1 MATHLISAVNAR
13 PKNERES
20 IRPAAILAMA
30 SLLFPL
36 LPACRAQDASILF
49 SRIFRGSAIGGAG
62 VSPAVSPGV
71 GHAQIASGTLAPPKA
86 SPQVTD
92 ADSAAI
98 KQTFTDFYE
107 SFSRHDAHATAMTF
121 AEDADF
127 TNMRGIHRHG
137 RTEIEDWFA
146 NLFKGNLKSS
156 NRTDIVR
163 SIRFFTPQTATVDA
177 DTVITGT
184 RTADGS
190 EGPPRK
196 GLMIATLTKQNGRW
210 LISVFHEAEFPV
222 PAVIAK

>member
-1 MATHLISAVNAR
+1 MSIHRFAR
-13 PKNERES
+13 TEAGTEGAMGLRRT
-20 IRPAAILAMA
+20 IVTFAIAMILFAPAPA
-30 SLLFPL
+30 SW
-36 LPACRAQDASILF
+36 AQDS
-49 SRIFRGSAIGGAG
+49 SKTS
-62 VSPAVSPGV
+62 
-71 GHAQIASGTLAPPKA
+71 
-86 SPQVTD
+86 D

-107 SFSRHDAHATAMTF
+107 SFSHHDAHATAMTF

-137 RTEIEDWFA
+137 REEIEAWFA
-146 NLFKGNLKSS
+146 NLFKGTRKSS
-156 NRTDIVR
+156 NRTDSVR

-190 EGPPRK
+190 EVPARK

-222 PAVIAK
+222 PAAGSK

>member
-1 MATHLISAVNAR
+1 MLRVIPNVRNLYVLENEEKRDSSARSVPRFTENVLRERNDKVMHVLASCFALFLILFA
-13 PKNERES
+13 
-20 IRPAAILAMA
+20 PA
-30 SLLFPL
+30 SVT
-36 LPACRAQDASILF
+36 RAQDS
-49 SRIFRGSAIGGAG
+49 
-62 VSPAVSPGV
+62 
-71 GHAQIASGTLAPPKA
+71 PKA
-86 SPQVTD
+86 SD

-107 SFSRHDAHATAMTF
+107 SFSHHDAHATAMTF

-137 RTEIEDWFA
+137 REEIEAWFA

-184 RTADGS
+184 KMADGS

-210 LISVFHEAEFPV
+210 LISVFHEAEFPA
-222 PAVIAK
+222 PSAGASNRPTN

>member
-1 MATHLISAVNAR
+1 MATHLNSIVKTG
-13 PKNERES
+13 PKNERRS
-20 IRPAAILAMA
+20 IHPFAIPAMA
-30 SLLFPL
+30 LLLFAL
-36 LPACRAQDASILF
+36 VPAIRAQDS
-49 SRIFRGSAIGGAG
+49 S
-62 VSPAVSPGV
+62 
-71 GHAQIASGTLAPPKA
+71 KA
-86 SPQVTD
+86 TN

-137 RTEIEDWFA
+137 RAEIEEWFA

-184 RTADGS
+184 KTADGS
-190 EGPPRK
+190 EVPPRK

-210 LISVFHEAEFPV
+210 LISVFHEAEFPA
-222 PAVIAK
+222 PAAGVANRPTN

>member
-1 MATHLISAVNAR
+1 VGLIR
-13 PKNERES
+13 S
-20 IRPAAILAMA
+20 IIVIAIALPLFALVPAI
-30 SLLFPL
+30 
-36 LPACRAQDASILF
+36 RAQDS
-49 SRIFRGSAIGGAG
+49 SKTS
-62 VSPAVSPGV
+62 
-71 GHAQIASGTLAPPKA
+71 
-86 SPQVTD
+86 D

-107 SFSRHDAHATAMTF
+107 SFSHHDAHATAMTF

-137 RTEIEDWFA
+137 REEIEAWFA

-190 EGPPRK
+190 EVPARK

-210 LISVFHEAEFPV
+210 LISVFHEAEFSV
-222 PAVIAK
+222 PAAGSK

>member
-1 MATHLISAVNAR
+1 MATQLFSTTETGPESAWRAMR
-13 PKNERES
+13 RS
-20 IRPAAILAMA
+20 AALAMA
-30 SLLFPL
+30 LILFAPIPASL
-36 LPACRAQDASILF
+36 AQDS
-49 SRIFRGSAIGGAG
+49 S
-62 VSPAVSPGV
+62 
-71 GHAQIASGTLAPPKA
+71 KA
-86 SPQVTD
+86 SDT
-92 ADSAAI
+92 DSAAI
-98 KQTFTDFYE
+98 KQIFTDFYE
-107 SFSRHDAHATAMTF
+107 SFSHHDAHATAMTF

-137 RTEIEDWFA
+137 RTEIEAWFA

-163 SIRFFTPQTATVDA
+163 RIRFFTPQTATVDA

-184 RTADGS
+184 KSADGS

-222 PAVIAK
+222 PAVVAE

>member
-1 MATHLISAVNAR
+1 MATHLISTAEVG
-13 PKNERES
+13 PESEWGS
-20 IRPAAILAMA
+20 IRLIAVLAMA
-30 SLLFPL
+30 LALFAPL
-36 LPACRAQDASILF
+36 PPSRAQDS
-49 SRIFRGSAIGGAG
+49 SK
-62 VSPAVSPGV
+62 PAE
-71 GHAQIASGTLAPPKA
+71 
-86 SPQVTD
+86 

-107 SFSRHDAHATAMTF
+107 SFSHHDAQATAMTF

-137 RTEIEDWFA
+137 REEIEAWFA
-146 NLFKGNLKSS
+146 NLFKGNLRSS

-184 RTADGS
+184 KTADGS

-210 LISVFHEAEFPV
+210 LISVFHEAEFPA
-222 PAVIAK
+222 PAASTDRSATRPTN

>member
-1 MATHLISAVNAR
+1 MATYLSSTVTTR
-13 PKNERES
+13 PEAERGS
-20 IRPAAILAMA
+20 TRPAAILAMA
-30 SLLFPL
+30 LLLFPL
-36 LPACRAQDASILF
+36 LPACRAQEAAILF
-49 SRIFRGSAIGGAG
+49 SRIFRGSAFGGAG
-62 VSPAVSPGV
+62 VSPAVLPGG

-98 KQTFTDFYE
+98 KQTFTNFYE

-137 RTEIEDWFA
+137 RTEIEAWFA

-156 NRTDIVR
+156 NRTDTVR

-184 RTADGS
+184 KTADGA
-190 EGPPRK
+190 EVPPRK

-210 LISVFHEAEFPV
+210 LISVFHEAEFPA
-222 PAVIAK
+222 PATGSK